1 MGAPSSLEIDDSSLF
16 QVDCSCSRP
25 EKLEALFESVDFFAH
40 IMAFLSLFLCASFQA
55 MVGFSDHEKLEAL
68 FKRVDLDG
76 NGTLDFCEFM
86 CLLYL
91 WNDKVEQ
98 KWPKCVQ
105 SNISSYYAPYLLV
118 SDITITHCHTP
129 KQMC

>member
-1 MGAPSSLEIDDSSLF
+1 MGAPSSSSLL
-16 QVDCSCSRP
+16 QVDGSCSRP
-25 EKLEALFESVDFFAH
+25 EMLEALFVRVDCSAH
-40 IMAFLSLFLCASFQA
+40 IIAFVSLLLCASFQA

-105 SNISSYYAPYLLV
+105 YIISSYAPHLFV
-118 SDITITHCHTP
+118 SDITITNCHTP

>member
-1 MGAPSSLEIDDSSLF
+1 
-16 QVDCSCSRP
+16 
-25 EKLEALFESVDFFAH
+25 
-40 IMAFLSLFLCASFQA
+40 

-105 SNISSYYAPYLLV
+105 YIVSSFAPYLLV

-129 KQMC
+129 KQMCQRATLTRGARRCAGKLRAFFLASDQCSSCQQGFHGYGEGNGTLYTK